1 MKQKLAVAPF
11 APLSEERLAKL
22 REVAKDFEIVI
33 CNDRSDAEIADCEIV
48 FGYPDAKVLGTSKKL
63 KWLHT
68 QTAGVDAF
76 LGSEANL
83 GTDVILTNSV
93 GAYGLSI
100 AEHLIMVTLMILRRM
115 GEYGRLQVASE
126 WKSLGT
132 TETLYGKL
140 VTIVGLGDIGHNFAT
155 RCHSMGAKVRGV
167 VRTPRAEMPEG
178 VDELFIGG
186 DELDKALH
194 GADIVALC
202 LPSTSETTQLFD
214 RERLGKLKKGAI
226 ILNVGRGTAID
237 QDALIELLQSG
248 HLGGAGLDVT
258 TPEPLPADSLLWAMP
273 NVIITPH
280 VSNGVSLDITL
291 DLIFDKFTEYLQ
303 DYIAGKP
310 FKKVVDRSAGY

>member
-11 APLSEERLAKL
+11 SPLSGERIAKL

-33 CNDRSDAEIADCEIV
+33 CDDRSNPELADCEVV

-76 LGSEANL
+76 LGKEANL
-83 GTDVILTNSV
+83 AEDVIITNSV
-93 GAYGLSI
+93 GSYGLSI
-100 AEHLIMVTLMILRRM
+100 AEHLIMVSLMLLRRM
-115 GEYGRLQVASE
+115 GEYGRLQAEAE

-132 TETLYGKL
+132 TETLYGKT
-140 VTIVGLGDIGHNFAT
+140 VAIVGLGDIGYNFAT

-167 VRTPRAEMPEG
+167 VRTPRAEMPKG
-178 VDELFIGG
+178 VDELFVG
-186 DELDKALH
+186 DELDKALD
-194 GADIVALC
+194 GADIIALC
-202 LPSTSETTQLFD
+202 LPSTAETTQLFD
-214 RERLGKLKKGAI
+214 KARLQKLKKGSL

-237 QDALIELLQSG
+237 QDALIELLQLG

-258 TPEPLPADSLLWAMP
+258 TPEPLPADSPLWAMP

-291 DLIFDKFTEYLQ
+291 DLIFNKFINYLQ
-303 DYIAGKP
+303 DYINGKP
-310 FKKVVDRSAGY
+310 FKQTVDRSAGY

>member
-11 APLSEERLAKL
+11 APLSDTRITKL

-33 CNDRSDAEIADCEIV
+33 CNDRSNAEIAECEVV

-76 LGSEANL
+76 LGAEANL
-83 GTDVILTNSV
+83 DKDVIITNSV

-100 AEHLIMVTLMILRRM
+100 AEHLIMVSIMLLRRM
-115 GEYGRLQVASE
+115 GEYSRLQVAHE

-155 RCHSMGAKVRGV
+155 RCHSMGARVRGV

-178 VDELFIGG
+178 VDELFTG
-186 DELDKALH
+186 DELDKALD

-202 LPSTSETTQLFD
+202 LPSTSETTLLFD
-214 RERLGKLKKGAI
+214 KPRLQKLKKGAM

-237 QDALIELLQSG
+237 QDSLIELLQSG

-258 TPEPLPADSLLWAMP
+258 TPEPLPADSPLWAMP

-280 VSNGVSLDITL
+280 VSNGVSLDLTL